1 MRQGKW
7 FLNGLLAAGLGVMLG
22 GTATGAMAQD
32 EIKIGEINSYSL
44 LPAFTEPYRKGWQLA
59 VEEVNAKGG
68 INGKKLVVISKD
80 DAGKP
85 ADAQTAANELVSK
98 EGVAM
103 LAGTFL
109 SNIGLAVS
117 DFAKQKKVF
126 FLASQ
131 PLTDALIWEKGN
143 RYTFRLRPSTY
154 TQASILAKEAA
165 KFPARRWATIAPNYE
180 FGQSAVASF
189 KSELKRLRP
198 DVEFISEQWPPL
210 GKIDAGAVVQAM
222 TADKPDAIFNATFG
236 PDLAKLVRE
245 GTTRNTFVGRPV
257 VSLMTGEPEY
267 LAPLKDE
274 APVGW
279 LVTGYPFSEIR
290 TKEHDAFLKAYV
302 DRFKETPN
310 IGALIGYINTLV
322 LAKAIETAG
331 STKTDDLVKAME
343 QLKVDTPAGRVAF
356 RAIDHQSTLGVY
368 LGRIA
373 VKDGQGVMTD
383 WRYVDGADFQPTD
396 AEVTA
401 KLKTN

>member
-1 MRQGKW
+1 MRISNAAKAIV
-7 FLNGLLAAGLGVMLG
+7 LALSVLG
-22 GTATGAMAQD
+22 APARAADQPP
-32 EIKIGEINSYSL
+32 IRIGEISSYSA
-44 LPAFTEPYRKGWQLA
+44 LPVGTRGYRQGWELA
-59 VEEVNAKGG
+59 RDEINARGG
-68 INGKKLVVISKD
+68 VLGRKLEIIARD

-85 ADAQTAANELVSK
+85 DVAITAATQLVES
-98 EGVAM
+98 EHVD
-103 LAGTFL
+103 LLTGTIL
-109 SNIGLAVS
+109 SHIGLAVA
-117 DFAKQKKVF
+117 DFARQKKVF

-165 KFPARRWATIAPNYE
+165 KLPARRWATIAPNYE

-198 DVEFISEQWPPL
+198 DVEFVSEQWPPL

-222 TADKPDAIFNATFG
+222 TQDKPEAIFNATFG

-245 GTTRNTFVGRPV
+245 GTTRNTFSGRPV
-257 VSLMTGEPEY
+257 MSLMTGEPEY

-279 LVTGYPFSEIR
+279 LVTGYPWSEIR
-290 TKEHDAFLKAYV
+290 TAEHDAFLKAYLA
-302 DRFKETPN
+302 RFKESPN
-310 IGALIGYINTLV
+310 IGALIGYINTMV

-331 STKTDDLVKAME
+331 NTNADDLIKAME
-343 QLKVDTPAGRVAF
+343 HLKLDTPVGPVAF

-368 LGRIA
+368 IGKIA
-373 VKDGQGVMTD
+373 IKDGQGVMTD
-383 WRYVDGADFQPTD
+383 WRYVDGADFQPAD
-396 AEVTA
+396 AEVAA

>member
-1 MRQGKW
+1 MSRAAQVVVLALSVSGAPA
-7 FLNGLLAAGLGVMLG
+7 LAA
-22 GTATGAMAQD
+22 D
-32 EIKIGEINSYSL
+32 PPPIRIGEISSYSA
-44 LPAFTEPYRKGWQLA
+44 LPVGTRGYRQGWELA
-59 VEEVNAKGG
+59 RDEINARGG
-68 INGKKLVVISKD
+68 VLGRKLEIIARD

-85 ADAQTAANELVSK
+85 DVAITAANQLVES
-98 EGVAM
+98 ERVD
-103 LAGTFL
+103 LLTGTIL
-109 SNIGLAVS
+109 SHVGLAVA

-198 DVEFISEQWPPL
+198 DVEFVSEQWPPL

-222 TADKPDAIFNATFG
+222 TSDKPEAIFNATFG

-302 DRFKETPN
+302 DRFKDTPN

-322 LAKAIETAG
+322 LARAIETAG
-331 STKTDDLVKAME
+331 NTNTDDLIKAME
-343 QLKVDTPAGRVAF
+343 HLKVDTPAGRVAF

-368 LGRIA
+368 IGRIA
-373 VKDGQGVMTD
+373 VRDGQGVMTD

-396 AEVTA
+396 TEVAA
-401 KLKTN
+401 KLKN

>member
-1 MRQGKW
+1 MLRSRAA
-7 FLNGLLAAGLGVMLG
+7 LVVVLALSVP
-22 GTATGAMAQD
+22 GAPAWAADPQP
-32 EIKIGEINSYSL
+32 IRIGEISSYSA
-44 LPAFTEPYRKGWQLA
+44 LPVGTRGYRQGWELA
-59 VEEVNAKGG
+59 RDQ
-68 INGKKLVVISKD
+68 INGRGGVLGRKLEIIARD

-85 ADAQTAANELVSK
+85 DVAITAANQLVES
-98 EGVAM
+98 ERVD
-103 LAGTFL
+103 LLTGTIL
-109 SNIGLAVS
+109 SHIGLAVA

-165 KFPARRWATIAPNYE
+165 KLPARRWATIAPNYE

-198 DVEFISEQWPPL
+198 DVEFVSEQWPPL

-222 TADKPDAIFNATFG
+222 TAEKPDAIFNATFG

-245 GTTRNTFVGRPV
+245 GTTRNTFAGRPV

-279 LVTGYPFSEIR
+279 LVTGYPFSEIK
-290 TKEHDAFLKAYV
+290 TSEHDAFLKAYV

-322 LAKAIETAG
+322 LTKAIETAG
-331 STKTDDLVKAME
+331 STRTDDLIKAME
-343 QLKVDTPAGRVAF
+343 HLKVDTPTGPVAF

-396 AEVTA
+396 AEVAA